1 VTGAVDA
8 HASMTEGAKQ
18 PGRAAAAFE
27 AFIKLVELIAAC
39 LVLIEVVILSSGVI
53 SRYLLHKPL
62 LWSDELARFFF
73 LWLTMLGA
81 VIASHRGRHMRLSVV
96 VGYMPPGLRVWC
108 ENLAEI
114 VVVGFL
120 VSALMPSYG
129 FVELQ
134 YVQQITSLDMSDSY
148 RVAANFTG
156 IVLMLVFAL
165 GRLAERASVM
175 QFATGLVLVVVVVV
189 GLWAL
194 KPVLVGMGNLNL
206 IIFFGLLLGICVAIG
221 VPIAFAF
228 GASTMLY
235 IQLLTRS
242 PALVEIAKMDE
253 GMSPL
258 ILLSVPLFIFLGA
271 LIEMTGIARALVAF
285 MSALVGHIR
294 GGLSFVLLGAMFLVS
309 GISGAKSA
317 DMAAIAPGL
326 LPEMRKRGLNPPEF
340 AALMAASG
348 AMSETIPPSIVL
360 ILVSSAASVSIASL
374 FTGGLLPAFVL
385 ALTLA
390 VTAYFRSPP
399 VSAADIAARPNGKT
413 LLRLFVWAMPA
424 IALPFAIRSAVVNG
438 VTTATEVAVVGVLYS
453 IVVGPLVYGRFD
465 WRRIYPSLVETAIL
479 SGSVLLILGAAT
491 GMAWALTQ
499 SGFSHQLVV
508 FMTSMPGG
516 YYGFLA
522 MSIVGFAILGSVLEG
537 APAILVFGPLL
548 FPVARAL
555 GVHEIHYAMIIIIAM
570 GIGLFAPPFGI
581 GYYYASAIAQ
591 VPPDSVVGRIWPYL
605 GMLLVGLIVIA
616 LVPWLSI
623 GFL

>member
-1 VTGAVDA
+1 MAV
-8 HASMTEGAKQ
+8 
-18 PGRAAAAFE
+18 PGRRSGSILAAGQMLITSIE
-27 AFIKLVELIAAC
+27 AIAAC
-39 LVLIEVVILSSGVI
+39 LVVVEVIILSSGVI

-73 LWLTMLGA
+73 LWLTMFGA
-81 VIASHRGRHMRLSVV
+81 VIASHRGQHMRLSVIV
-96 VGYMPPGLRVWC
+96 ARMPPGVRIWC
-108 ENLAEI
+108 ETLAEMI
-114 VVVGFL
+114 VLGFL
-120 VSALMPSYG
+120 ASAILPSYS

-134 YVQQITSLDMSDSY
+134 YVQQITSLDLSDSY
-148 RVAANFTG
+148 RVSANFAG
-156 IVLMLVFAL
+156 ITLMLAFGLLRVAT
-165 GRLAERASVM
+165 RAPPIHVLS
-175 QFATGLVLVVVVVV
+175 GLVVVIVVV
-189 GLWAL
+189 AGLWGL
-194 KPVLVGMGNLNL
+194 KPVLIGMGNLNL
-206 IIFFGLLLGICVAIG
+206 IVFFGVLVGISVAIG

-271 LIEMTGIARALVAF
+271 LIEMTGIARALVEF
-285 MSALVGHIR
+285 MSALIGHIR
-294 GGLSFVLLGAMFLVS
+294 GGLSYVLLGAMFLVS

-360 ILVSSAASVSIASL
+360 ILVSSAAGVSIAAL
-374 FTGGLLPAFVL
+374 FTGGLLPAFML
-385 ALTLA
+385 ALILA
-390 VTAYFRSPP
+390 VTAYFRSSP
-399 VSAADIAARPNGKT
+399 VNAADVAARPGASAN
-413 LLRLFVWAMPA
+413 LRLFVWALPG
-424 IALPFAIRSAVVNG
+424 IALPFAIRSAVING

-453 IVVGPLVYGRFD
+453 VIVGPLVYGRFD
-465 WRRIYPSLVETAIL
+465 WRRIYPSLVETAVL

-508 FMTSMPGG
+508 FMKAMPGG

-522 MSIVGFAILGSVLEG
+522 ISIVGFAILGSVLEG

-591 VPPDSVVGRIWPYL
+591 VPPDEVVGRIWPYL
-605 GMLLVGLIVIA
+605 GMLLLGLIVIA